1 GVMVRGEID
10 EDKHWPLLAL
20 TLDHPHGRVVVEPV
34 RLDAVG
40 AERVLIEKSLHPGG
54 GLKISS
60 AHESPERGIDREGS
74 IPAATQRRRQAA
86 LHAPGGDLRH
96 VIGEA
101 PERPRGEAGKH
112 VILGVPARTAR
123 TFADEVA
130 ALAVEGTEVVA
141 VIGTDL
147 DAGQDANVEARFVV

>member
-1 GVMVRGEID
+1 PGVMVRGEIY
-10 EDKHWPLLAL
+10 EKKHWALVAL

-34 RLDAVG
+34 RLDPVG
-40 AERVLIEKSLHPGG
+40 AERVLIEKSLHAGG
-54 GLKISS
+54 RLKISS
-60 AHESPERGIDREGS
+60 AHESPERGVDREGS
-74 IPAATQRRRQAA
+74 VPAAAQRRGQAA

-112 VILGVPARTAR
+112 VVLGVPAGTACA
-123 TFADEVA
+123 FADEVA

-147 DAGQDANVEARFVV
+147 DAGQDADVEARLV